1 MSISTAN
8 VDQLPMEVLVLI
20 FKFLNL
26 SDIFENC
33 SNTCKIWREIIA
45 QFFLQPYLKILT
57 RLDSDLRD
65 KLHDNGWTEQCF
77 DNDFLYETY
86 EKITSYK
93 GILAQKYLLKDYLSL
108 SRYIVL
114 LKIYNS

>member
-1 MSISTAN
+1 MSAN
-8 VDQLPMEVLVLI
+8 VDHLPIEVLILV

-33 SNTCKIWREIIA
+33 SKTCKIWREIIA
-45 QFFLQPYLKILT
+45 QFFLQPYMKILA

-65 KLHDNGWTEQCF
+65 KLYDSGWTEQCF

-93 GILAQKYLLKDYLSL
+93 GIYSSVYKYTG
-108 SRYIVL
+108 
-114 LKIYNS
+114 